1 MDIVRA
7 GKSSPAHNPFPDA
20 SRSGDKRKAS
30 TVKPAATLLAVVL
43 VLTASACARI
53 GAAPP
58 PPPGEGEI
66 HFTRNTEFAGPS
78 LRVFLQ
84 LEDGSEA
91 SVNTTDDAV
100 ATGPGSTPIPG
111 HQARDWTFVKD
122 VKRGTSVVYALVSW
136 NPNNPADYLMA
147 GWWAQFPGQHLPEL
161 SFRDS
166 AQYAIVD
173 GPEID
178 PASPPELPLE
188 GQATYIGQA
197 GGLYAYLAGSDWGED
212 EGAVVIDEY
221 EGVITITADFADAT
235 MSACIGCAG
244 DLVTRRAHF
253 GIFLG
258 DELLDV
264 QGIAAGYELHFG
276 ETAFNPDGT
285 FQHDD
290 VTVRHPE
297 RTVTQS
303 EGSWGGSLSNVPD
316 AAGHPRLIA
325 GFSGA
330 DFEESDGSIGE
341 FAGSFVALSET
352 ARASEP

>member
-1 MDIVRA
+1 M
-7 GKSSPAHNPFPDA
+7 
-20 SRSGDKRKAS
+20 
-30 TVKPAATLLAVVL
+30 KPVATLLAVVL
-43 VLTASACARI
+43 ALTASACARI

-58 PPPGEGEI
+58 PPAEGEI
-66 HFTRNTEFAGPS
+66 HFTRNSEFAGPS
-78 LRVFLQ
+78 LRVFVQ
-84 LEDGSEA
+84 LDDGSEA
-91 SVNTTDDAV
+91 SVNTAEDAV
-100 ATGPGSTPIPG
+100 STRPGSTPIRG
-111 HQARDWTFVKD
+111 HQARDWTFIKD

-136 NPNNPADYLMA
+136 DPENPADYLMA
-147 GWWAQFPGQHLPEL
+147 GWWAQFPDQHLPKL

-166 AQYAIVD
+166 DQYAIVD

-188 GQATYIGQA
+188 GQATYTGQA
-197 GGLYAYLAGSDWGED
+197 GGLYTYVPGSDWGED
-212 EGAVVIDEY
+212 EGATVIDEY

-258 DELLDV
+258 AELRDV
-264 QGIAAGYELHFG
+264 QGIAADYELHFG

-285 FQHDD
+285 FEHDD

-303 EGSWGGSLSNVPD
+303 EGYWGGLLSNVPD
-316 AAGHPRLIA
+316 AAGRPRLVA
-325 GFSGA
+325 GFSKM
-330 DFEESDGSIGE
+330 DFEEGDGSIGE
-341 FAGSFVALSET
+341 FVGTFVALSET
-352 ARASEP
+352 ARTSEP